1 MNQTDIYLDHA
12 ATTPL
17 DPAVLE
23 AMMPYLTT
31 RFGNPSSIY
40 AAGRDAR
47 AGLDWARANIAKILN
62 CQAREI
68 VFTSGA
74 TEADNLAVKGVAWK
88 HRLQHPDRPGHIVTT
103 AFEHHAVLH
112 SVEYLEKFGFE
123 ATYVRPGPDGI
134 VRVEDIADAIRDDT
148 ILISVMY
155 ANNEIGTIQPIA
167 EIGKLARE
175 RGIPFHTD
183 AVQAAGWLPL
193 DVQALNVDLLSLS
206 AHKFYGPKGVGVLYV
221 RRQTPILWQQS
232 GGAQENNHRA
242 GTENVAGIYGM
253 AVALQRA
260 VQEQEARTAH
270 VQALRDRLI
279 DALLTRIPGTR
290 LNGDRERRLP
300 NNVNISFEG
309 VEGETVLLNLDMHGI
324 AASSGSACTTGSTRA
339 TCSPR
344 LACPRRSPP
353 VASGSPSART
363 TPPRRST
370 APSRCS
376 PIRSPACARW
386 PSFRPT
392 EPPVARR
399 SARIVPARAWDAPR
413 TGTMR
418 ALCAV
423 FTLGPCPGLKPPGHN
438 ESRLKPAEVGD
449 PTG

>member
-1 MNQTDIYLDHA
+1 VNQTDIYLDHA

-47 AGLDWARANIAKILN
+47 AGLDWARASIAKILN

-134 VRVEDIADAIRDDT
+134 VRVEDIAEAIRDDT

-193 DVQALNVDLLSLS
+193 DVQALNVDLMSLS
-206 AHKFYGPKGVGVLYV
+206 AHKFYGPKGVGLLYV

-290 LNGDRERRLP
+290 LNGDRELRLP
-300 NNVNISFEG
+300 NNVNVSFEG

-324 AASSGSACTTGSTRA
+324 AASSGSACTTGSTEPSHVLTAIGLPPALATSSIRLTLGKDNTAEEIDRA
-339 TCSPR
+339 VEV
-344 LACPRRSPP
+344 LAD
-353 VASGSPSART
+353 T
-363 TPPRRST
+363 
-370 APSRCS
+370 
-376 PIRSPACARW
+376 
-386 PSFRPT
+386 
-392 EPPVARR
+392 VARLR
-399 SARIVPARAWDAPR
+399 KMAVVSAD
-413 TGTMR
+413 
-418 ALCAV
+418 
-423 FTLGPCPGLKPPGHN
+423 
-438 ESRLKPAEVGD
+438 
-449 PTG
+449 